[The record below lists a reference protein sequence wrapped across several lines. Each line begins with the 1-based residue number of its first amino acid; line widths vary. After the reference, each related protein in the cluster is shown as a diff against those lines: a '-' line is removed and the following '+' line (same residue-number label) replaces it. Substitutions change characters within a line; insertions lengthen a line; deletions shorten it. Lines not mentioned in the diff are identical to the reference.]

1 MIREIYNTYYENIQL
16 SVRTKFKEEITMKIN
31 FKTIIGAVAGLGLTA
46 WAAKSM
52 FGKDKA
58 EEAEAKTTEDGDEIE
73 VDSVDDVEVEA

>member
-1 MIREIYNTYYENIQL
+1 
-16 SVRTKFKEEITMKIN
+16 MKIN

-58 EEAEAKTTEDGDEIE
+58 EEAEAEATEDNGDVE
-73 VDSVDDVEVEA
+73 VDYVDDVEVEA

>member
-1 MIREIYNTYYENIQL
+1 MIRENYNTYYENIQL
-16 SVRTKFKEEITMKIN
+16 SVRNKFKEEITMKIN

-58 EEAEAKTTEDGDEIE
+58 EEAEATEDNGDVE
-73 VDSVDDVEVEA
+73 VDYVDDVEVEA